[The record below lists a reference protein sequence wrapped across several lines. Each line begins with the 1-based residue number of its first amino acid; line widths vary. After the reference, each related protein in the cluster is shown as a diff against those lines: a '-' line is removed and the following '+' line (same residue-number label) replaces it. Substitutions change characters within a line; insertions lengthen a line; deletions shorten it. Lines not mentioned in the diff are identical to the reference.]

1 MVQVIIL
8 ICFGFLMTGVYREL
22 EFAGVVLKETSYR
35 NPNHLMPM
43 IVLEICRAI
52 FNLVSG
58 GIQFQPKDV
67 ESLFFNLMIVVHIGL
82 AYMLITYRAFIQTE
96 DIDPDGSES
105 DNSESS
111 KSDQRCPSSDDS
123 SV

>member
-1 MVQVIIL
+1 MTAEPKLLCIRKNDFCLIWFGIDALIAVLEIIMIILVNVNSEEGIIIIPMVQVIIL

-22 EFAGVVLKETSYR
+22 EFAGVLFKETSYR

-58 GIQFQPKDV
+58 AAM
-67 ESLFFNLMIVVHIGL
+67 S
-82 AYMLITYRAFIQTE
+82 
-96 DIDPDGSES
+96 
-105 DNSESS
+105 
-111 KSDQRCPSSDDS
+111 
-123 SV
+123 